1 MGVHQH
7 SPHFRRNK
15 MAKYKVEFKAF
26 TSGDWYT
33 KTDTDSRASA
43 FSVAKIGNYGRAC
56 RLMDTESGET
66 LFESP
71 EDPDFK
77 AVNGD
82 VSKFRY

>member
-1 MGVHQH
+1 
-7 SPHFRRNK
+7 

-26 TSGDWYT
+26 KSDDWYT
-33 KTDTDSRASA
+33 KTDTESRAAA
-43 FSVAKIGNYGRAC
+43 FSVAKIGNYGRAY
-56 RLMDTESGET
+56 RLTDTESGEI